1 MQVEDKELQNGSGT
15 RLQDINKFINS
26 FEMTQ
31 KLMKK
36 MKNNKGGIQNALK
49 GLDLDS
55 IKKMK

>member
-49 GLDLDS
+49 GLDIDS